1 MPACGASGNVV
12 ASGSHLLLRV
22 RVSPGCV
29 RQSDQPSPPPPVNL
43 RITLALLAL
52 AGTDLHAQLGHGDGF
67 LFRTPT
73 FRLALAAGYA
83 APRAQ
88 SDIYDLLTTEFTLNK
103 SDFAS
108 ATFNLSAG
116 VHVTPRLEVG
126 LSGSW
131 AGRTAD
137 SESRDFIGEDNLP
150 VLQSTTLDR
159 TTIMATARLS
169 LLEPGRA
176 IGRYAWIP
184 NRVVPYIGG
193 GAGAVRYS
201 LRQKGEFVDKETLD
215 IFADTFES
223 SGWSL
228 GALGLAGTDISL
240 SPRFGLTLEGR
251 YLLSRATMNGDFSTF
266 NKIDLSGYD
275 ASLGLFVRF

>member
-1 MPACGASGNVV
+1 MRPS
-12 ASGSHLLLRV
+12 LRAI
-22 RVSPGCV
+22 RAA
-29 RQSDQPSPPPPVNL
+29 
-43 RITLALLAL
+43 LALLAL
-52 AGTDLHAQLGHGDGF
+52 AATPLHAQLGSGDGF

-116 VHVTPRLEVG
+116 VHVTPRLELG

-159 TTIMATARLS
+159 TTIMATARVS
-169 LLEPGRA
+169 LLAPGRA

-184 NRVVPYIGG
+184 NRVVPYVVG
-193 GAGAVRYS
+193 GAGAVRYG
-201 LRQKGEFVDKETLD
+201 LRQTGEFVDRETLD

-228 GALGLAGTDISL
+228 GALGLAGADISL

-251 YLLSRATMNGDFSTF
+251 YLLSRASMNGDFSTF